1 MSIQRLKY
9 NVQDKIQDP
18 EKKAAAV
25 TPYRTNQVIT
35 RRSMY
40 VFWFIK
46 TSSTV
51 DDFAFSGLIIKMVM
65 LAALYSIVELSHH
78 QKLQIF
84 LISRPP
90 DRPTTTTAHQLYQ
103 TDAQLQHSLHLE
115 AVSPKLSTTE
125 NLMSDPLSYLKRVEL
140 YLYNICQNCIM
151 YILWL

>member
-1 MSIQRLKY
+1 MSIPELKY

-25 TPYRTNQVIT
+25 TPYRTNQLIT

-65 LAALYSIVELSHH
+65 LAALLSGSI
-78 QKLQIF
+78 
-84 LISRPP
+84 
-90 DRPTTTTAHQLYQ
+90 
-103 TDAQLQHSLHLE
+103 
-115 AVSPKLSTTE
+115 
-125 NLMSDPLSYLKRVEL
+125 LK
-140 YLYNICQNCIM
+140 
-151 YILWL
+151 

>member
-1 MSIQRLKY
+1 MYFDSLGPAELSMSIKFCFFRFDNQNGYIGGPAAWFNFYSRTFTSSKVVNFPHLSSPQRLKY

-25 TPYRTNQVIT
+25 TPYRTNQLIT

-65 LAALYSIVELSHH
+65 LAALLSGSIL
-78 QKLQIF
+78 
-84 LISRPP
+84 
-90 DRPTTTTAHQLYQ
+90 
-103 TDAQLQHSLHLE
+103 
-115 AVSPKLSTTE
+115 
-125 NLMSDPLSYLKRVEL
+125 
-140 YLYNICQNCIM
+140 
-151 YILWL
+151 

>member
-25 TPYRTNQVIT
+25 TPYRTNQLIT

-51 DDFAFSGLIIKMVM
+51 DDFAFSGLIIKMVI
-65 LAALYSIVELSHH
+65 LAALLRGSISIVELSHH

-84 LISRPP
+84 LTCPP
-90 DRPTTTTAHQLYQ
+90 DRPTTAHQLYQ
-103 TDAQLQHSLHLE
+103 TDAQLWHSLHLE
-115 AVSPKLSTTE
+115 AVSPKLSTTAS
-125 NLMSDPLSYLKRVEL
+125 LMSDSLPFLKRVEL
-140 YLYNICQNCIM
+140 YRIV
-151 YILWL
+151 